1 LLQAA
6 RHLPLIL
13 QVGQHS
19 IELLL
24 LTAARSSPRSLLL
37 RVYEWN
43 PRLIGNS

>member
-6 RHLPLIL
+6 RHLQLIL

-24 LTAARSSPRSLLL
+24 LTAAQLSPRSLPL
-37 RVYEWN
+37 RVYELN
-43 PRLIGNS
+43 PQLIGNS